1 MGKDMKT
8 NGKTLLSSLCRE
20 MSFRVP
26 TGWKEL
32 SQEDLRYMLRLLW
45 IYDGAKDWEQ
55 RVQVAAL
62 LHFAG
67 IEVYKRTDRGWLCRE
82 RKTCKSFLLE
92 CWALPSMLH
101 SMEWTTRVDDINVR
115 LDTVG
120 RHKAVD
126 FELQE
131 LKFGMYLEAEGLY
144 QSYLQTRR
152 GNLLVELG
160 KRLYGVGEEEEEPE
174 LQEEVLLGVLL
185 WFSAAKQLLGREF
198 PNFLKPVTGEQ
209 ETITRETLMEGMR
222 AQIRLLTKGDVTKEE
237 CIRNNVDTWTALAE
251 LDALSREAEE
261 IKRKYGK

>member
-1 MGKDMKT
+1 MEKDTKT
-8 NGKTLLSSLCRE
+8 NEKTRHSSLCRE

-82 RKTCKSFLLE
+82 SKTCKSFLLE
-92 CWALPSMLH
+92 GGVLLSMLH
-101 SMEWTTRVDDINVR
+101 SVEWTTRLDYINVR
-115 LDTVG
+115 LDAVG
-120 RHKAVD
+120 SHKAVD

-144 QSYLQTRR
+144 QSYLQTREV
-152 GNLLVELG
+152 NLLVELG
-160 KRLYGVGEEEEEPE
+160 KRLYGVEEDEEPE

-209 ETITRETLMEGMR
+209 ETITRESLIEGIR

-237 CIRNNVDTWTALAE
+237 YIRNNVDTWTALAE

-261 IKRKYGK
+261 IQKKYGK